1 MPDPILAF
9 NPFKRTSTGV
19 GNTLEDVGDPII
31 DAHRGVTQIVFELEN
46 ESAATA
52 LADFALLV
60 RPHEEASYQT
70 LISGATWGTV
80 AGILKKYLGALNTL
94 AAAAK
99 GLAYVDIGPVNAFK
113 FQAKV
118 GSTTVLTNGTF
129 TGNANSWTLG
139 ADWTYGANAVA
150 AVAADTTL
158 KQAKADMGTPWT
170 SGVVY
175 EVIFT
180 ISGYAAGSLQVGTN
194 TDPEQKAAAIT
205 ADGTYT
211 VKVTADAHAD
221 GLVFTGTGFTGTIDT
236 ISATPCSPVTIVG
249 NGYRG

>member
-1 MPDPILAF
+1 MPDPMLAF

-60 RPHEEASYQT
+60 RTHEEANYQT

-80 AGILKKYLGALNTL
+80 AGILKKYVGALNTL
-94 AAAAK
+94 AAAGKA
-99 GLAYVDIGPVNAFK
+99 LAYVDIGPVNAFK

-118 GSTTVLTNGTF
+118 NGSTVLNNGGF
-129 TGNANSWTLG
+129 AGNANSWTLG
-139 ADWTYGANAVA
+139 ADWTYNANAVDA
-150 AVAADTTL
+150 AAADTTL
-158 KQAKADMGTPWT
+158 KQAKADMASAWT
-170 SGVVY
+170 SGVIY

-180 ISGYAAGSLQVGTN
+180 ITNYSAGSLQVGTN
-194 TDPEQKAAAIT
+194 TSAEQSDTAIT

-236 ISATPCSPVTIVG
+236 VSATPTSPVTIVG